1 MAFAVSAEIPQDEVE
16 EVRSCMQELSGG
28 ELLISEKI
36 RVNIIKGDIKE
47 RKGRAM
53 LIFRYQHMGGF

>member
-1 MAFAVSAEIPQDEVE
+1 VAFAVSAEIPQDEVE
-16 EVRSCMQELSGG
+16 EVRSGIVELSGN
-28 ELLISEKI
+28 EILISEKV

-47 RKGRAM
+47 RKGKAM